1 MKKKTAVVLAVLIA
15 GVLTGSCVTKNMG
28 YHVYAK
34 GEEDFRIDGSTLTA
48 YLGDDI
54 FVSIPDYVTTIGKEA
69 FAKNDTLQS
78 IELPEK
84 LKTIEYNAFS
94 DCTALKDITLPESVT
109 KVGPGAFQGCT
120 SLSTVEI
127 GRKVESWGTGVF
139 NDCTSLSQLILDDD
153 NLYLS
158 YYNGALYNGNMT
170 FLYQVLP
177 GRAGENYVMPE
188 EVEAMDAYAFWNMQE
203 LKNVAVSENVT
214 QIAAFS
220 MSNMGSVENVVL
232 SSSVTNIEEK
242 AFANNSALKQVAI
255 YDETTQIHDKAF
267 SNCPNVK
274 LLVNKG
280 SEAENYGKEHKL
292 AVIYEAEYPTAF
304 ADSNE
309 KLEEKPSKTVTVTR
323 EKKIITSDHK
333 DENKKKEETTQESE
347 AVDISNENP
356 LDVQEDGV
364 IGKTIIASG
373 QAVVLIGESNQKVYG
388 TPAGESTKVEETLEE
403 KSEEASTE
411 ENTKEDVKAEDGIA
425 SKESENKISDKETSN
440 KETSNKETSNKE
452 TSNKETAENTQE
464 QKSETQTSDTKN
476 DDESQIIK
484 ERAYY
489 KQNNLTNYEISEK
502 IKEIK
507 RLAFARSGLTSIEIP
522 DNVKT
527 IGYGAF
533 YACEDLKEVT
543 ISDSVESIET
553 KAFADTPW
561 LENWLRG
568 ENQTGDGSDFLIV
581 GNGILLAYRGS
592 ESKVTLPETVK
603 QIGSEA
609 FKGHEELVE
618 VTIPES
624 VTKVNA
630 EAFRNCTNLKTVN
643 GCKGI
648 KTVIRGAFYGTQVDE
663 DSLR

>member
-34 GEEDFRIDGSTLTA
+34 GEDDFRIDCSTLTA

-304 ADSNE
+304 ADSSE

-411 ENTKEDVKAEDGIA
+411 ENT
-425 SKESENKISDKETSN
+425 
-440 KETSNKETSNKE
+440 
-452 TSNKETAENTQE
+452 QE
-464 QKSETQTSDTKN
+464 QKSETQTSDTKQN
-476 DDESQIIK
+476 NESQIIK

>member
-15 GVLTGSCVTKNMG
+15 GVLTGSCVTEYSS

-48 YLGDDI
+48 YLGDDT
-54 FVSIPDYVTTIGKEA
+54 FVSIPDYVTTIGKGA

-78 IELPEK
+78 IELPDK
-84 LKTIEYNAFS
+84 LKTIEYNAFGE
-94 DCTALKDITLPESVT
+94 CTALKDITLPESVT
-109 KVGPGAFQGCT
+109 KVGPGAFQGCS
-120 SLSTVEI
+120 SLNTVEI
-127 GRKVESWGTGVF
+127 GSLVSSWGSGVF
-139 NDCTSLSQLILDDD
+139 NDCTSLSQLILDED
-153 NLYLS
+153 NLYLT
-158 YYNGALYNGNMT
+158 YYNGALYNGDMT

-188 EVEAMDAYAFWNMQE
+188 EVEEMDAYAFWSMQN
-203 LKNVAVSENVT
+203 LKNVAISENVSE
-214 QIAAFS
+214 ISAFS

-232 SSSVTNIEEK
+232 PSETTSIGEK
-242 AFANNSALKQVAI
+242 AFANNSSLKQVAI
-255 YDETTQIHDKAF
+255 YDKVTEIHDKAF
-267 SNCPNVK
+267 YNCSNVK

-280 SEAENYGKEHKL
+280 SDAENYGKEHKL
-292 AVIYEAEYPTAF
+292 TVIYEAECPTAF
-304 ADSNE
+304 TDSNE

-323 EKKIITSDHK
+323 ESRITKSDDK
-333 DENKKKEETTQESE
+333 SVKEEVAEETE
-347 AVDISNENP
+347 AVEDYENP
-356 LDVQEDGV
+356 LDAKEDGV

-388 TPAGESTKVEETLEE
+388 TSAGENAKEEETAEEENTEVGTTEETEEETNKEASSKENADEKKEEVEKTEAVKSE
-403 KSEEASTE
+403 KSEE
-411 ENTKEDVKAEDGIA
+411 
-425 SKESENKISDKETSN
+425 KESETKATDN
-440 KETSNKETSNKE
+440 
-452 TSNKETAENTQE
+452 QE
-464 QKSETQTSDTKN
+464 F
-476 DDESQIIK
+476 DDSQIIK

-489 KQNNLTNYEISEK
+489 KQNSLTNYEISEK

-522 DNVKT
+522 DNVKS

-533 YACEDLKEVT
+533 YACEGLKEVT
-543 ISDSVESIET
+543 ISDSVQSIET

-561 LENWLRG
+561 LENWLSG
-568 ENQTGDGSDFLIV
+568 GNEAGDESDFLIV
-581 GNGILLAYRGS
+581 GDGILLAYRGNT
-592 ESKVTLPETVK
+592 SKVTLPDTVK

-609 FKGHEELVE
+609 FKEHEELVE

-624 VTKVNA
+624 VTKINA

-643 GCKGI
+643 GCKGV

-663 DSLR
+663 ESLR

>member
-15 GVLTGSCVTKNMG
+15 GVLTGSCVTKDMG

-34 GEEDFRIDGSTLTA
+34 GDEEFRIDGSTLTA

-54 FVSIPDYVTTIGKEA
+54 FVSIPDYVTAIGKGA

-120 SLSTVEI
+120 ALSTVEI
-127 GRKVESWGTGVF
+127 GSQVSSWGSGVF
-139 NDCTSLSQLILDDD
+139 NDCSSLSQLIVDDE
-153 NLYLS
+153 NLYLA
-158 YYNGALYNGNMT
+158 YYNGALYNGDMT

-188 EVEAMDAYAFWNMQE
+188 EVEAMDAYAFWNMQN

-232 SSSVTNIEEK
+232 SSSVTSVEEK
-242 AFANNSALKQVAI
+242 AFANNNALKQVAI
-255 YDETTQIHDKAF
+255 YDDVTQIHDKAF
-267 SNCPNVK
+267 YNCPNVK

-280 SEAENYGKEHKL
+280 SEAESYGKEHKL
-292 AVIYEAEYPTAF
+292 TVIYEAEYPTAF
-304 ADSNE
+304 TDSNE

-323 EKKIITSDHK
+323 QKKITTSNHKGVSEEAEEKVEITQ
-333 DENKKKEETTQESE
+333 NY
-347 AVDISNENP
+347 ENP
-356 LDVQEDGV
+356 LDMQEDGV

-373 QAVVLIGESNQKVYG
+373 QAVVLIGESDQKVYG

-411 ENTKEDVKAEDGIA
+411 ENTKEDVKTEDGIS
-425 SKESENKISDKETSN
+425 SKESENKISDKEA
-440 KETSNKETSNKE
+440 
-452 TSNKETAENTQE
+452 AENTQE
-464 QKSETQTSDTKN
+464 QKSETQTSDTKQN
-476 DDESQIIK
+476 DESQIIK

-489 KQNNLTNYEISEK
+489 KQNSLTNYEISEK

-561 LENWLRG
+561 LENWLSG
-568 ENQTGDGSDFLIV
+568 GNQAGDGSDFLIV
-581 GNGILLAYRGS
+581 GDGILLAYRGS
-592 ESKVTLPETVK
+592 DSKVTLPQTVK

-643 GCKGI
+643 GCKGV

-663 DSLR
+663 ESLR